1 MTPTIIVSDDLWI
14 AQNPRLTFD
23 GVRSRDWFEAKGDA
37 NPLGWDECS
46 LSVESE
52 WERN

>member
-1 MTPTIIVSDDLWI
+1 MIPALFVGPDLWI
-14 AQNPRLTFD
+14 LQNPRLTFD

-46 LSVESE
+46 LSEASE
-52 WERN
+52 WEVN